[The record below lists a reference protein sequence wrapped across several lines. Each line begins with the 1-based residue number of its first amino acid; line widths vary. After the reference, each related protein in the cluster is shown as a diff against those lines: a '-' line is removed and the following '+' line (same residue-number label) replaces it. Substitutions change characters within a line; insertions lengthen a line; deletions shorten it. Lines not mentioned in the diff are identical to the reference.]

1 MLLVKLSKIYII
13 YNIICIIYIYK
24 EAIEE
29 EKQDEAMVDAGEHF
43 SSFN

>member
-1 MLLVKLSKIYII
+1 MHHIY
-13 YNIICIIYIYK
+13 IYIYK